1 MQQKRLLKADRK
13 LKKDDLLVITGG
25 GGFIA
30 GKLAEYFRSKAFTRI
45 RAVDKKP
52 LYEWH
57 LRVPGVEGFCL
68 DCSQEENCP
77 SALRWRRRSGRL
89 A

>member
-1 MQQKRLLKADRK
+1 MQQKRLLEADWK

-30 GKLAEYFRSKAFTRI
+30 GNLAEYFRSKGFTRI

-52 LYEWH
+52 LCEWY
-57 LRVPGVEGFCL
+57 LRVPSVEGLCL
-68 DCSQEENCP
+68 DCS
-77 SALRWRRRSGRL
+77 
-89 A
+89 

>member
-1 MQQKRLLKADRK
+1 MQQKRLFKADRK
-13 LKKDDLLVITGG
+13 LKKDDLIVITGG

-30 GKLAEYFRSKAFTRI
+30 GNLAKYFRSKGFTRI

-52 LYEWH
+52 LCERY
-57 LRVPGVEGFCL
+57 LRVPSVEGLCL
-68 DCSQEENCP
+68 DCSYEENCP
-77 SALRWRRRSGRL
+77 SDLRWRRRSGRL